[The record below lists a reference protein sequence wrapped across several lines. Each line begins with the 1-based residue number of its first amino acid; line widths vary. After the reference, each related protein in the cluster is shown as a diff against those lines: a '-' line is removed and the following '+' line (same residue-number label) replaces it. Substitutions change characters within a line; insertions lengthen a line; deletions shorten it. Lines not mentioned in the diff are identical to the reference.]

1 MLHLPH
7 VSGRLI
13 GTPLM
18 VHGHKLKAIMA
29 GLAPRLGLR
38 PVAFEEDYEDRPRP
52 ARRPYTITPSGIALV
67 PVVGILANR
76 AGGIDA
82 TSTPMASYEGVVS
95 LTATALADP
104 AVRGVVHD
112 YETPGG
118 EAFGCF
124 DAAKALASMRGGKPI
139 VAVANAYAYS
149 AGYAL
154 MSAADLIFV
163 PQSGEVGSIGV
174 VAVHVDQSGA
184 DAEDGLAW
192 EYIYQGEHKVDGNP
206 HAPLSDAARAGIER
220 QVSRLYDL
228 FVTGVAENRRIGA
241 AKVRATE
248 AACLNAEEA
257 IAAGLADRIGTL
269 NDAVAECA
277 RLADARTPPRGS
289 AAARGRTSA
298 QSTTG
303 RGSAMS
309 DRTDMA
315 AGDTA
320 PNAQHT
326 PEDLA
331 AAAAAARV
339 AAAEEAAAI
348 VDLCTMAGR
357 PQDAA
362 GHIKAGRSRG
372 DVAMALLK
380 AKADAGTNDTIM
392 TAHATQGGAQD
403 TSAPAD
409 VDKSWANSI
418 SRVCGVTKG
427 A

>member
-38 PVAFEEDYEDRPRP
+38 PAAFEDDYDERPRP
-52 ARRPYTITPSGIALV
+52 ARRPYVVTDAGIAIV
-67 PVVGILANR
+67 PVVGLLANR
-76 AGGIDA
+76 AGGVDA
-82 TSTPMASYEGVVS
+82 SSTPMASYESVVA
-95 LTATALADP
+95 LTRTALADP
-104 AVRGVVHD
+104 AVRGVVQD

-124 DAAKALASMRGGKPI
+124 DASKALAAMRGGKPI
-139 VAVANAYAYS
+139 VAVANAYSYS

-154 MSAADLIFV
+154 MSAADMIFV

-174 VAVHVDQSGA
+174 VAVHVDESGA
-184 DAEDGLAW
+184 DAQDGLAW
-192 EYIYQGEHKVDGNP
+192 EYIYQGDHKVDGHP
-206 HAPLSDAARAGIER
+206 HAPLSDTARAGIER
-220 QVSRLYDL
+220 QVAHLYDL
-228 FVTGVAENRRIGA
+228 FVNGVAENRRIDA

-257 IAAGLADRIGTL
+257 IEAGLADRIGTL
-269 NDAVAECA
+269 SDAVAECA
-277 RLADARTPPRGS
+277 RLADARTPPRG
-289 AAARGRTSA
+289 AAPARGRSTA

-303 RGSAMS
+303 GTAVS
-309 DRTDMA
+309 DRNDVA

-326 PEDLA
+326 PEELA
-331 AAAAAARV
+331 AATAAARV
-339 AAAEEAAAI
+339 AAAEEAAGI
-348 VDLCTMAGR
+348 VELCTMAGR

-362 GHIKAGRSRG
+362 EHIKAGRSRG

-380 AKADAGTNDTIM
+380 AKADAGAQDTTM
-392 TAHATQGGAQD
+392 TAHAAQGGAHD
-403 TSAPAD
+403 TSAAVD
-409 VDKSWANSI
+409 VDKSWAHSI
-418 SRVCGVTKG
+418 SRVCGAVKG